1 MPRLF
6 SPCLPGSTK
15 PAKMH
20 IDLKKLIR
28 LQTIDVAI
36 QELRATTGAF
46 PSKSRALDEKLS
58 NALAGVERVKDAIKT
73 NQSGRKELESKVT
86 DLEAKISKYREQLMS
101 VKTNEEYK
109 AMVKEIEY
117 SQEAVSNVEDQTLG
131 LMEASESL
139 AQDLKVAESVL
150 LKDEKMVQTDR
161 VSLEE
166 INLKDTAT
174 LKAYV
179 EERTGL
185 QKEVSADILTRYEKV
200 RSARG
205 GIALASASD
214 EECSVCNVRMRPQVF
229 QEVRRNDKI
238 IACENCRRILY
249 NPENLDH
256 PFEVV

>member
-1 MPRLF
+1 
-6 SPCLPGSTK
+6 
-15 PAKMH
+15 MH

-28 LQTIDVAI
+28 LQAIDLAI
-36 QELRATTGAF
+36 QELRTTTGAF
-46 PSKSRALDEKLS
+46 PAKSKALDEKLS
-58 NALAGVERVKDAIKT
+58 NALAGVERTKDAIKN

-109 AMVKEIEY
+109 AMVKEIDY
-117 SQEAVSNVEDQTLG
+117 SQEAISKVEDQILT
-131 LMEASESL
+131 LMEASETL
-139 AQDLKVAESVL
+139 AQDLKAAESVL
-150 LKDEKMVQTDR
+150 REDEKIVQTDR

-174 LKAYV
+174 LKAYL

-185 QKEVSADILTRYEKV
+185 EKEVSEDILMRYEQV
-200 RSARG
+200 RNARG

-214 EECSVCNVRMRPQVF
+214 EACDVCNVRMRPQVF
-229 QEVRRNDKI
+229 QEVRRNDNI
-238 IACENCRRILY
+238 IACESCRRILY
-249 NPENLDH
+249 DPENLDH